1 MKRHPLGKT
10 KDVLLLVLWSLQ
22 IVPSLCLSA
31 LSSPPINP
39 TKLGAWDAIASNI
52 TSCLLRSDE
61 KRDSGF
67 DGSSTGWTSWVEESS
82 AKQLQQCIDS
92 TIFNDDAAEDGRWLR
107 WMFSSPHS
115 MIMECSDHL
124 QTSVSNYLTSDDLQ
138 IVEQT
143 REEFLSRIACR
154 VIVLPS
160 GSNLQHNLR
169 TAPGGMIFGKLLFG
183 GVTRYRIIGKQRKAG
198 ERTLIASPQSW
209 LQYGGPERSYTAV
222 DMGPCALLEMILLP
236 KGLRIDELNSE
247 MMVMTKN
254 QYNIQDQF
262 RFLTP
267 DEDPQTGNVVAPPTP
282 QQQVDFQSEI
292 SVVLGGL
299 ENEIEGIVRR
309 VLEGRA
315 VLTENSNN
323 AEEMRVM
330 LDLGLQPVKG
340 ILLHGPP
347 GCGKTALAR
356 EISRLLTERPPIIV
370 SAPELLDRWVGGS
383 EKLVRNLFGAAEAEL
398 QVCNGDLVKSGL
410 HVIVIDEIDAVFRKR
425 SSASD
430 SGEVTRASA
439 VNQILAKM
447 DGVNS
452 LGNILVIGTT
462 NRRELLDQALL
473 RPGRLEVQMEIP
485 LPDVKGRREIFDI
498 HLKALRKRGRLSNPL
513 LRSLDKLAKKTKGFS
528 GADIQGLVRCAGSRA
543 LARARSDGSGIE
555 GLLITLED
563 MLNAVT
569 ELK

>member
-1 MKRHPLGKT
+1 MKRQSSRTTKALYVFFLWLG
-10 KDVLLLVLWSLQ
+10 LLL
-22 IVPSLCLSA
+22 PSLCLSN
-31 LSSPPINP
+31 LSPPSTP
-39 TKLGAWDAIASNI
+39 TKLSAWDAIASNI

-67 DGSSTGWTSWVEESS
+67 DGSSTGWTSWVEEKS
-82 AKQLQQCIDS
+82 AKQLQQCLDR
-92 TIFNDDAAEDGRWLR
+92 TIFDDDAPEDGRWLR
-107 WMFSSPHS
+107 WMKSSPHS
-115 MIMECSDHL
+115 MILECSEQL
-124 QTSVSNYLTSDDLQ
+124 QTSVNQYLTCEDLR
-138 IVEQT
+138 IVDQT

-154 VIVLPS
+154 IIVLPS
-160 GSNLQHNLR
+160 GANLQHNLR
-169 TAPGGMIFGKLLFG
+169 TAPGGMIYGKLLYG

-198 ERTLIASPQSW
+198 ERTLIASPESW
-209 LQYGGPERSYTAV
+209 LQYGGPERSYRAI
-222 DMGPCALLEMILLP
+222 DMGPCALLELILLP
-236 KGLRIDELNSE
+236 KGLRIDENNSE
-247 MMVMTKN
+247 MMVVTKN

-262 RFLTP
+262 LFLSPKEETMNGTATTP
-267 DEDPQTGNVVAPPTP
+267 AQS
-282 QQQVDFQSEI
+282 QQHVNFHSEI

-299 ENEIEGIVRR
+299 ENQIEAIVRR

-315 VLTENSNN
+315 LLTENTTN
-323 AEEMRVM
+323 AAEMRAM

-340 ILLHGPP
+340 VLLHGPP

-356 EISRLLTERPPIIV
+356 EIARLLTERPPKIV

-383 EKLVRNLFGAAEAEL
+383 EKLVRDLFGDAEAEL

-447 DGVNS
+447 DGVKA

-462 NRRELLDQALL
+462 NRKELLDKALL

-485 LPDVKGRREIFDI
+485 LPDRKGRREILGI
-498 HLKALRKRGRLSNPL
+498 HLNALRRRGRLSEPL
-513 LRSLDKLAKKTKGFS
+513 LQSFDDLAKKTKGFS
-528 GADIQGLVRCAGSRA
+528 GADIQGLVRCAGSLA
-543 LARARSDGSGIE
+543 LVRARSDGSGIE

-563 MLNAVT
+563 MLNAIT
-569 ELK
+569 ELKR